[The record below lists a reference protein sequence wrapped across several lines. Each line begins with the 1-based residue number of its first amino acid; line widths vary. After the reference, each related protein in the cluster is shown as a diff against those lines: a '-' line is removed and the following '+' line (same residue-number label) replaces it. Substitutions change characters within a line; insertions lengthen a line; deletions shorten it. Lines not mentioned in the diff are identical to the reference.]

1 LAHDDSFTATLAG
14 LRAGEAEAARQ
25 VWDRFVRRLVGLA
38 HSRLQAHLRG
48 KVDAEDVVQ
57 SVFASFFARQSQGRF
72 ELASW
77 DDLWSLLVVLT
88 LRKCGRQARHFHTGR
103 RDVRRER
110 SDDAEPRRD
119 VADPEPTPEEA
130 AQLAETVRQLLAG
143 LSPADQGVLEL
154 RLQGYSAADIAQRQG
169 CTEYTVD
176 YRLRKVRRQLRDLL
190 PADELPPGTG

>member
-14 LRAGEAEAARQ
+14 LRAGEADAARQ

-38 HSRLQAHLRG
+38 QTRLQAGLRG

-57 SVFASFFARQSQGRF
+57 SVFASFFARHTQGCF

-88 LRKCGRQARHFHTGR
+88 LRRCGRKARHFHAGR
-103 RDVRRER
+103 RDVRREQA
-110 SDDAEPRRD
+110 DDGDSGQEVP
-119 VADPEPTPEEA
+119 DPEPTPQEA
-130 AQLAETVRQLLAG
+130 AELAETVRQLLAG
-143 LSPADQGVLEL
+143 LSQAGRGVLEL
-154 RLQGYSAADIAQRQG
+154 RLQGYSGAEIAQRQG

-176 YRLRKVRRQLRDLL
+176 YRLRKVRRRLRELL
-190 PADELPPGTG
+190 PPDERPPGAV